1 MIRGIRSQLLSLVL
15 LGATVCGQALLPR
28 TATAADDKPSASA
41 ELTPMW
47 FMFFVQG
54 ENRTPLAKEDAP
66 RLQAEHI
73 GNLTRLWNEKKALAA
88 GPFGERGPLRG
99 IVVLTVKE
107 RTDVEA
113 EFRNDPFV
121 KAGYLKPEIHRW
133 FAPRSA
139 FGTPDE
145 PPSMAKFQFVILK
158 KGPSWS
164 ATAAAPKS
172 PEQLAHVGYVR
183 SLQEQGLVAAGPL
196 QDAGDLQGLLIFAGE
211 DAEKVNGLV
220 AKDPHVAAG
229 RLVAERRLLFVGK
242 GVLRPAA
249 SKSAP

>member
-1 MIRGIRSQLLSLVL
+1 
-15 LGATVCGQALLPR
+15 
-28 TATAADDKPSASA
+28 
-41 ELTPMW
+41 MW

-54 ENRTPLAKEDAP
+54 ENRTPLPKEDAT
-66 RLQAEHI
+66 RLQREHI
-73 GNLTRLWNEKKALAA
+73 GNLTRLWDEKKALAA

-107 RTDVEA
+107 RKDVEA
-113 EFRNDPFV
+113 EFREDPFV

-133 FAPRSA
+133 LAPRSA
-139 FGTPDE
+139 FGMPDE

-164 ATAAAPKS
+164 AAAAVTNS
-172 PEQLAHVGYVR
+172 PEQIAHAAYVR
-183 SLQEQGLVAAGPL
+183 SLQEQGLVVAGPL

-220 AKDPHVAAG
+220 AKDPHVVAG
-229 RLVAERRLLFVGK
+229 RLVAERRLLLVGK
-242 GVLRPAA
+242 GVLRPATGM
-249 SKSAP
+249 SAP